1 MLIFS
6 TVKWQLMMIGVI
18 PIPEERLPA
27 SCRSFQTP
35 INWMHIIF
43 VWISLFT
50 FTFSPL
56 LFLFFQA
63 SKFTEVSEA
72 VFTVSVAVLDL
83 ILYSI
88 FIWKRT
94 VLLDF
99 IDELENIL
107 EIRKLF
113 KTFITFCLSFR
124 FFFNE

>member
-6 TVKWQLMMIGVI
+6 TVKWQLTMIGVI
-18 PIPEERLPA
+18 PIPEERLP
-27 SCRSFQTP
+27 STFRSFQTP
-35 INWMHIIF
+35 INWIHIIF
-43 VWISLFT
+43 VWFSLFT

-56 LFLFFQA
+56 LFLFFKA
-63 SKFTEVSEA
+63 CNFTEASEA

-94 VLLDF
+94 ELLDF

-107 EIRKLF
+107 EIRKQF
-113 KTFITFCLSFR
+113 KA
-124 FFFNE
+124 